1 MKVKD
6 MNKEQRPREHALQD
20 GIEALNN
27 RELVAILL
35 RSGSKTRSA
44 LEVAD
49 EVLAKMEHLGE
60 LGVAQLN
67 DLMEIDG
74 IAQAK
79 ALELQELGRRIA
91 FDKVKQ
97 MHCINSPK
105 DIVDWLN
112 QQIGFMKQEHFLVLF
127 LNHHNQIVSY
137 RTMFKGS
144 MTSASV
150 HPREIY
156 KEALASGCAKIICV
170 HNHPSGNVEPSEADI
185 LLTEAIDACGKM
197 TCIPLVDHI
206 IVGKNSYTS
215 LRQKQLID

>member
-79 ALELQELGRRIA
+79 ALELQAAFELA